1 MPLYVVH
8 VMSGGAV
15 DEVARALR
23 GGQRVVAEAVASG
36 FAADERM
43 VWDTDFRARGPARRT
58 RAGARRRQLARPAVP
73 RPGTCMGAPDL
84 LPGRC
89 DSTVSVRDGEP
100 VADLLAGAGERAA
113 VQARPGH
120 RGPLPKP
127 ATRRSPRST

>member
-43 VWDTDFRARGPARRT
+43 VWDPDFRARGPARRARAHGGGGRAAT
-58 RAGARRRQLARPAVP
+58 RCRARAHAGAHRICCEADAPQKCRFVMANRSRTCSFAGKRAR
-73 RPGTCMGAPDL
+73 
-84 LPGRC
+84 
-89 DSTVSVRDGEP
+89 
-100 VADLLAGAGERAA
+100 
-113 VQARPGH
+113 
-120 RGPLPKP
+120 
-127 ATRRSPRST
+127 